1 METATFIAETG
12 VTWPTLKELEKAKLA
27 KCPARGPVRECTGGG
42 SAQCGMVAE
51 RHGKPHAVDL
61 TLCKTC
67 QLNGGPDFANPFLR
81 CITCH
86 LAWNDVIAG
95 KNATEPLTPSDADI
109 DVALGIVREYRGDT
123 VARGFVD
130 ALVWNESIT
139 QEKADDLIKLLTIS
153 ERAE

>member
-1 METATFIAETG
+1 METAKSIAETG
-12 VTWPTLKELEKAKLA
+12 TAWPTNKALDATKVQD
-27 KCPARGPVRECTGGG
+27 CQARGPIRECTGGG
-42 SAQCGMVAE
+42 SAQCGVVVE

-61 TLCKTC
+61 TICKIC
-67 QLNGGPDFANPFLR
+67 QLNGGPDAANPFQR
-81 CITCH
+81 CLACH
-86 LAWNDVIAG
+86 LAWNDVVAG
-95 KNATEPLTPSDADI
+95 KNALEPLSPSDADI

-123 VARGFVD
+123 VARGFVE